1 MSLPPHEFLTLGEV
15 ANHLRVD
22 TKTVRRWVSGGIL
35 PAIKIGTQT
44 VRIRRR
50 DLLELLSKSRTRKK
64 QGASLRGS
72 SIDR

>member
-15 ANHLRVD
+15 ASFLRVD

-44 VRIRRR
+44 VRIRRA
-50 DLLELLSKSRTRKK
+50 DLQKLLSKSRTRKK
-64 QGASLRGS
+64 KGAKLRGA